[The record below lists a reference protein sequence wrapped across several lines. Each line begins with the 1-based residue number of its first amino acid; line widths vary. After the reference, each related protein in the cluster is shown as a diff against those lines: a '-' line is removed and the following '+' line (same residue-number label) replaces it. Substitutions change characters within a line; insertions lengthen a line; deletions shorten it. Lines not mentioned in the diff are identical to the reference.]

1 MQESTPA
8 STARSTT
15 GRAKAKSVAP
25 ASQAAAPPGGQGAND
40 LANDRPNDE
49 SRPAP
54 APAPTPTPASASAD
68 SISTP
73 DGAATARPETPSRPA
88 SAAVAPGKRRPR
100 ASDSH
105 RRALDSHRTSPA
117 EPASASPPDVDLRAP
132 ALYLNRELTWLEFNR
147 RVLNEAEDERTPLLE
162 RVKFLAIVSSNLD
175 EFFMKRIG
183 GLKQQV
189 GAGVRELTVDGRTPR
204 QQIDEAQAVVAE
216 IETRKERILPTVL
229 GRLAEHGIEVL
240 DHSDLDEEERA
251 ALRTYYIENIMPL
264 VTPQAIDPAHPFP
277 FISNLSLNLLVTLN
291 FKDRGP
297 TTARVKVPI
306 GAGIPRFLRIGG
318 RDRFVPLEQVISN
331 NLDLLFPRMNIESC
345 EPFYVTRNANL
356 ARESDVADDLMA
368 MIESEVRERR
378 FAPIVRVKI
387 RRGMDPYRRSWLA
400 AELGLDPD
408 QDVFEAESMLAM
420 RHLFEIAGLEAPA
433 LRDPPNHPADHGALV
448 DERSIF
454 YAIRNAGS
462 ILLQHP
468 YESFSNSVERFVAEA
483 GTDPK
488 VRAIKMT
495 LYRTSGETKILD
507 YLLDAARNGKQ
518 VAVVVELQARFDEAA
533 NIRWA
538 SRLEE
543 AGIHVTYGVMGLKTH
558 CKVILVVRQDFYGLR
573 LYAHVGTGNYH
584 AGTARLYD
592 DLGLLTCDEA
602 IGRDLVELFNYLT
615 TGYTPTRRYA
625 KLLSAPKLLKRS
637 VLSKIS
643 REMEHQANGGAGHIQ
658 FKTNA
663 LEDADIVRALYE
675 ASRAGVRVDLVVRDT
690 CRLRPGL
697 PGVSEHIRVIS
708 VVGRFLEH
716 SRIYYFRNGG
726 EEEYYIGSADLMKRN
741 LEQRV
746 EIVVPVEA
754 PELRAELRNVLDL
767 HLADERSAWDM
778 QPDGSYVQRRSGQ
791 PGAQGCQQRL
801 IALAEERLRSA
812 MRLRRRKPQVI
823 MRRHRQ

>member
-1 MQESTPA
+1 MQEST
-8 STARSTT
+8 R
-15 GRAKAKSVAP
+15 
-25 ASQAAAPPGGQGAND
+25 
-40 LANDRPNDE
+40 
-49 SRPAP
+49 
-54 APAPTPTPASASAD
+54 
-68 SISTP
+68 
-73 DGAATARPETPSRPA
+73 A
-88 SAAVAPGKRRPR
+88 SAARTTTRRTTPTSTAPTSPESGASSDSSPGDGSPPASPSTNPVSAKDTAAGRPEASARPR
-100 ASDSH
+100 RRRSRAATSDPDAAAS
-105 RRALDSHRTSPA
+105 
-117 EPASASPPDVDLRAP
+117 PASASPPEIDLDDS

-147 RVLNEAEDERTPLLE
+147 RVLNEAEDPRTPLLE

-189 GAGVRELTVDGRTPR
+189 GAGVQELTVDGRTPQ
-204 QQIDEAQAVVAE
+204 QQIDEAQAVVEE
-216 IETRKERILPTVL
+216 IEVRKERLLPEVL
-229 GRLAEHGIEVL
+229 GGLAAHGIEVVDYTEL
-240 DHSDLDEEERA
+240 KKKERDA
-251 ALRTYYIENIMPL
+251 QRKGFIENIMPL
-264 VTPQAIDPAHPFP
+264 LTPQSIDPAHPFP

-291 FKDRGP
+291 YKDRGP

-306 GAGIPRFLRIGG
+306 GAGLPRFLRIDGG
-318 RDRFVPLEQVISN
+318 DRFVPLEQVISN
-331 NLDLLFPRMNIESC
+331 NLDLLFPRMTVESC

-356 ARESDVADDLMA
+356 ARESDVADDLLA

-387 RRGMDPYRRSWLA
+387 QRGMDPYRRSWLA

-408 QDVFEAESMLAM
+408 KDVFESDSMLAM
-420 RHLFEIAGLEAPA
+420 RHLFEIAVLEYPA
-433 LRDPPNHPADHGALV
+433 LRDPPNHPVDHASLV
-448 DERSIF
+448 DEPSMF

-483 GTDPK
+483 SADPK

-573 LYAHVGTGNYH
+573 IYAHVGTGNYH

-592 DLGLLTCDEA
+592 DVGLLTCDEA

-615 TGYTPTRRYA
+615 TGYTPSRRYA
-625 KLLSAPKLLKRS
+625 KILSAPKLLKRS
-637 VLSKIS
+637 VLSKIG
-643 REMEHQANGGAGHIQ
+643 REIEHQANEGTGHIQ
-658 FKTNA
+658 LKANA

-675 ASRAGVRVDLVVRDT
+675 ASRAGVRVDLIVRDT

-697 PGVSEHIRVIS
+697 PGISENVRVIS

-716 SRIYYFRNGG
+716 SRVYYFRNGG
-726 EEEYYIGSADLMKRN
+726 DEEYYIGSADLMKRN

-754 PELRAELRNVLDL
+754 PALRAELRSILDL
-767 HLADERSAWDM
+767 HLADDRSAWDM
-778 QPDGSYVQRRSGQ
+778 QPDGSYVQRRGEE
-791 PGAQGCQQRL
+791 PDAPGCQQRL
-801 IALAEERLRSA
+801 IALAEERLREA
-812 MRLRRRKPQVI
+812 KRLRRRKPQLI
-823 MRRHRQ
+823 LRRQRQSG

>member
-1 MQESTPA
+1 MQESAPA
-8 STARSTT
+8 STARATT
-15 GRAKAKSVAP
+15 PRAKARSETTAPTDPESPGIPGPDDGSEVEAPSTESKSRKDAAVRPEPRARARRRRAVAEEP
-25 ASQAAAPPGGQGAND
+25 AAAG
-40 LANDRPNDE
+40 
-49 SRPAP
+49 
-54 APAPTPTPASASAD
+54 TSASA
-68 SISTP
+68 
-73 DGAATARPETPSRPA
+73 
-88 SAAVAPGKRRPR
+88 
-100 ASDSH
+100 
-105 RRALDSHRTSPA
+105 AL
-117 EPASASPPDVDLRAP
+117 PDVDLKDS

-147 RVLNEAEDERTPLLE
+147 RVLNEAEDDRTPLLE

-189 GAGVRELTVDGRTPR
+189 GAGVQELTVDGRTPQ
-204 QQIDEAQAVVAE
+204 QQIDEAHIVVEE
-216 IETRKERILPTVL
+216 IETRKERILPEVL
-229 GRLAEHGIEVL
+229 KGLAKHGIEVL
-240 DHSDLDEEERA
+240 NHSDLNDEERE
-251 ALRTYYIENIMPL
+251 ALRAYYIENIMPL

-291 FKDRGP
+291 YKEEES

-306 GAGIPRFLRIGG
+306 GAGIPRYLRIAGEN
-318 RDRFVPLEQVISN
+318 RFVPLEQVISS
-331 NLDLLFPRMNIESC
+331 NLDLLFPRMTIESC
-345 EPFYVTRNANL
+345 ELFYVTRNANL
-356 ARESDVADDLMA
+356 ARESDVADDLLA

-387 RRGMDPYRRSWLA
+387 QDNMDPYRRGWLA
-400 AELGLDPD
+400 AELGLNPEK
-408 QDVFEAESMLAM
+408 DVFESESMLAM
-420 RHLFEIAGLEAPA
+420 RHLFEIATLEFPA
-433 LRDPPNHPADHGALV
+433 LRDSPSHPADHGGLV

-483 GTDPK
+483 SADPK

-592 DLGLLTCDEA
+592 DIGLLTCDEV

-615 TGYTPTRRYA
+615 TGYTPRRRYA
-625 KLLSAPKLLKRS
+625 KILSAPKLLKRS
-637 VLSKIS
+637 LLSKTG
-643 REMEHQANGGAGHIQ
+643 REIENHARDGTGHIQ
-658 FKTNA
+658 FKANA

-675 ASRAGVRVDLVVRDT
+675 ASRAGVRVDLIVRDT
-690 CRLRPGL
+690 CRLRPGI
-697 PGVSEHIRVIS
+697 PGISENVRVIS

-726 EEEYYIGSADLMKRN
+726 DEEYYIGSADLMKRN

-754 PELRAELRNVLDL
+754 PALQAELRTVLDL
-767 HLADERSAWDM
+767 HMADERSAWDM
-778 QPDGSYVQRRSGQ
+778 QSDGTYVQRRSED
-791 PGAQGCQQRL
+791 PGVQGCQQKL
-801 IALAEERLRSA
+801 IALAENRLRAA
-812 MRLRRRKPQVI
+812 MRLRRRKPQAIV
-823 MRRHRQ
+823 RRHRQSG

>member
-1 MQESTPA
+1 MQESTQA
-8 STARSTT
+8 GTARSTT
-15 GRAKAKSVAP
+15 RRAKV
-25 ASQAAAPPGGQGAND
+25 
-40 LANDRPNDE
+40 RPV
-49 SRPAP
+49 
-54 APAPTPTPASASAD
+54 TPASPDAGSSTVADSDNGSEPSISSAD
-68 SISTP
+68 SKSTK
-73 DGAATARPETPSRPA
+73 D
-88 SAAVAPGKRRPR
+88 AAVGSEPPVRSRR
-100 ASDSH
+100 
-105 RRALDSHRTSPA
+105 RRAAVEEAAPA
-117 EPASASPPDVDLRAP
+117 AAASPPAPPEVDLEDP

-189 GAGVRELTVDGRTPR
+189 GAGVQELTVDGRTPQ

-216 IETRKERILPTVL
+216 IEARKERILPEVL

-240 DHSDLDEEERA
+240 DYGNLGEEDRDTLRA
-251 ALRTYYIENIMPL
+251 YYIENIMPL

-291 FKDRGP
+291 YKEEES

-318 RDRFVPLEQVISN
+318 QDRFVPLEQVISS
-331 NLDLLFPRMNIESC
+331 NLDLLFPRMTIESC
-345 EPFYVTRNANL
+345 EFFYVTRNANL
-356 ARESDVADDLMA
+356 ARESDVADDLLA

-387 RRGMDPYRRSWLA
+387 QRGMDPYRRGWLA
-400 AELGLDPD
+400 AELGLDPEK
-408 QDVFEAESMLAM
+408 DVFESESMLAM
-420 RHLFEIAGLEAPA
+420 RHLFEFATLEFPA
-433 LRDPPNHPADHGALV
+433 LRDPPSHPADHGSLV

-454 YAIRNAGS
+454 YAIRNSGS

-483 GTDPK
+483 SADPK

-592 DLGLLTCDEA
+592 DLGLLTCDEV

-615 TGYTPTRRYA
+615 TGYTPRRRYA
-625 KLLSAPKLLKRS
+625 KILSAPKLLKRS
-637 VLSKIS
+637 ILTKIS
-643 REMEHQANGGAGHIQ
+643 REMEVHAKDGTGHIQ
-658 FKTNA
+658 FKANA
-663 LEDADIVRALYE
+663 LEDADIVKALYE
-675 ASRAGVRVDLVVRDT
+675 ASRAGVRVDLFVRDT

-697 PGVSEHIRVIS
+697 PGISENVRVVS

-754 PELRAELRNVLDL
+754 PALRAELRTVLDL
-767 HLADERSAWDM
+767 HMADERSAWDM
-778 QPDGSYVQRRSGQ
+778 QPDGTYVQRRSED
-791 PGAQGCQQRL
+791 PDASGCQQKL
-801 IALAEERLRSA
+801 IALAENRLRAA
-812 MRLRRRKPQVI
+812 MRLRRRKPQAIV
-823 MRRHRQ
+823 RRHRQSG

>member
-1 MQESTPA
+1 MQESTQAGTARTTTRGAKTQSVTPA
-8 STARSTT
+8 TREADHAGVPEPDNGSAPEIPSTASST
-15 GRAKAKSVAP
+15 AKD
-25 ASQAAAPPGGQGAND
+25 ASAQP
-40 LANDRPNDE
+40 R
-49 SRPAP
+49 RPARSRQRRP
-54 APAPTPTPASASAD
+54 RTAISEPTPAATSPSASL
-68 SISTP
+68 
-73 DGAATARPETPSRPA
+73 PE
-88 SAAVAPGKRRPR
+88 
-100 ASDSH
+100 
-105 RRALDSHRTSPA
+105 
-117 EPASASPPDVDLRAP
+117 VDLKDPR
-132 ALYLNRELTWLEFNR
+132 LYLNRELTWLEFNR
-147 RVLNEAEDERTPLLE
+147 RVLHEAEDERTPLLE
-162 RVKFLAIVSSNLD
+162 RAKFLAIVSSNLD

-189 GAGVRELTVDGRTPR
+189 GAGVQELTVDGRTPQ

-216 IETRKERILPTVL
+216 IEARKERILPEVL

-240 DHSDLDEEERA
+240 DYADLDDEGRDTLRA
-251 ALRTYYIENIMPL
+251 YYIENIMPL

-291 FKDRGP
+291 YKEEES

-306 GAGIPRFLRIGG
+306 GTGIPRFLRIGG
-318 RDRFVPLEQVISN
+318 QDRFVPLEQVISS
-331 NLDLLFPRMNIESC
+331 NLDLLFPRMNIEAC
-345 EPFYVTRNANL
+345 ELFYVTRNANL
-356 ARESDVADDLMA
+356 ARESDVADDLLA

-387 RRGMDPYRRSWLA
+387 QQGMDPYRRGWLA
-400 AELGLDPD
+400 AELGLDPEK
-408 QDVFEAESMLAM
+408 DVFESESMLAM
-420 RHLFEIAGLEAPA
+420 RHLFEIATLEFPA
-433 LRDPPNHPADHGALV
+433 LRDPPSHPADHGSLV
-448 DERSIF
+448 DEHSIF

-483 GTDPK
+483 SADPK

-592 DLGLLTCDEA
+592 DIGLLTCDEVF
-602 IGRDLVELFNYLT
+602 GRDLVELFNYLT
-615 TGYTPTRRYA
+615 TGYTPRRRYV
-625 KLLSAPKLLKRS
+625 KILSAPKLLKRS
-637 VLSKIS
+637 LLSKIG
-643 REMEHQANGGAGHIQ
+643 REIEHHAGDGTGHIQ
-658 FKTNA
+658 FKANA

-675 ASRAGVRVDLVVRDT
+675 ASRAGVRVDLFVRDT

-697 PGVSEHIRVIS
+697 PGISENVRVIS

-726 EEEYYIGSADLMKRN
+726 DEEYYIGSADLMKRN

-754 PELRAELRNVLDL
+754 PALRAELRAVLDL
-767 HLADERSAWDM
+767 HMEDERSAWDM
-778 QPDGSYVQRRSGQ
+778 QPDGTYLQRRPQ
-791 PGAQGCQQRL
+791 DPDAPGCQQKL
-801 IALAEERLRSA
+801 IALAENRLRAA
-812 MRLRRRKPQVI
+812 MRLRRRKPQLIV
-823 MRRHRQ
+823 RRHRQSQSG